1 MPISG
6 NIACLVALMVL
17 FRVLGY
23 YALLQR
29 ANASVPT
36 GAQKIV
42 TALKPMVNLQ
52 DAIHKDRQL

>member
-1 MPISG
+1 
-6 NIACLVALMVL
+6 VL

-42 TALKPMVNLQ
+42 TALKPVVNLQ